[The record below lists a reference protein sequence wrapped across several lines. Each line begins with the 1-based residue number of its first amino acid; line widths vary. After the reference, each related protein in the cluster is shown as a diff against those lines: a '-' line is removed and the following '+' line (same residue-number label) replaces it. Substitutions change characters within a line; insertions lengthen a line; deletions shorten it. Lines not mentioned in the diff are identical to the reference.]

1 MKIVIIGGSGLI
13 GKKLGQKLRNK
24 GHDVLAASPSTGVNT
39 ITGEGLADALA
50 GADVVVDV
58 SNSPVWED
66 QAVLEFFETSSR
78 NILAAE
84 KAAGVEHHVA
94 LSVVGADRLTDS
106 GYMRAKVAQE
116 KLIRGGNIPFTIV
129 RATQFFE
136 FLEAIADSATANG
149 EVRLPSA
156 FMQPMAADDV
166 ATALADIAVIPA
178 TNSIIEIAGPEPLP
192 MYEAVRRCLV
202 ARGDSRK
209 VLADP
214 QAKYYGTLLNSGELT
229 PSNANPRLGPT
240 RLEKW
245 LSV

>member
-13 GKKLGQKLRNK
+13 GKKLSQKLRDK
-24 GHDVLAASPSTGVNT
+24 CHDVLAASPSTGVNT

-66 QAVLEFFETSSR
+66 QAVLKFFETSSR

-84 KAAGVEHHVA
+84 KAAGVSHHVA
-94 LSVVGADRLTDS
+94 LSVVGADRLPHS

-116 KLIRGGNIPFTIV
+116 KLIRAGNIPFTIV

-136 FLEAIADSATANG
+136 FLDAIADSATANG

-166 ATALADIAVIPA
+166 AATLADIAVIPA
-178 TNSIIEIAGPEPLP
+178 TNSVIEIAGPEPLP